1 MEEVQ
6 SATAQVIH
14 LVLQPNPEPT
24 MAQIWN
30 QIERLIVQHINPGF
44 LQDLVEQIE
53 IMQDGNQLTTD
64 EVQDIATCAVMQEV
78 EEILQGVIS
87 RHLPEVAAILINFG
101 ENWADELKEAVR
113 GQPSSHTITN
123 FNGKQLHE
131 DAPGELADDVTKTD
145 FPLCVRP
152 VQAGSGKSHGQSGRG
167 E

>member
-87 RHLPEVAAILINFG
+87 RHPPEVQQKAKAKVEEVNKKLAKKKSN
-101 ENWADELKEAVR
+101 
-113 GQPSSHTITN
+113 SSSSSR
-123 FNGKQLHE
+123 
-131 DAPGELADDVTKTD
+131 A
-145 FPLCVRP
+145 
-152 VQAGSGKSHGQSGRG
+152 
-167 E
+167 